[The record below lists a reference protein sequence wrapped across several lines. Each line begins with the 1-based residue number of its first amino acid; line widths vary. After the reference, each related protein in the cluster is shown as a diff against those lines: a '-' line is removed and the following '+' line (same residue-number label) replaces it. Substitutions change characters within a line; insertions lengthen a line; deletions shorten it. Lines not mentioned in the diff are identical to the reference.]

1 MEIVPNDATLFKS
14 AIEGLKDFL
23 PEAQI
28 LITSD
33 GLAIRGMD
41 AAHVGYVDYFLA
53 ASDCSVW
60 KVPKACTL
68 GISMAVF
75 ANALGS
81 VSKGGTVSLAQKK
94 EKLVISYTNESVG
107 KDVKVELHLMDI
119 EQDALEIPPY
129 DYPAVIKSKTVDLA
143 GVFKEVGAF
152 GDSIHL
158 RLDDKG
164 FHVSAK
170 GDQGSIHQTLK
181 KSLNHMLTLKDD
193 VVEAMY
199 GTKYVLSI
207 LKAGG
212 GLSPTVQLDM
222 DPANPLCVSFRFGS
236 SGSSHML
243 FYLAPKVGDD

>member
-1 MEIVPNDATLFKS
+1 MEIIPNDATLFKS

-28 LITSD
+28 LISSD

-41 AAHVGYVDYFLA
+41 AAHVGYVNYFLS

-60 KVPKACTL
+60 KVPKACAL

-81 VSKGGTVSLAQKK
+81 VSKGGTVSLSQKK

-119 EQDALEIPPY
+119 DQDALEIPPY
-129 DYPAVIKSKTVDLA
+129 DYPAVIKSKTVDIA
-143 GVFKEVGAF
+143 GIFKEVGGF
-152 GDSIHL
+152 SDSMTL
-158 RLDDKG
+158 RLDEKG

-170 GDQGSIHQTLK
+170 GDQGSIQQMLK
-181 KSLNHMLTLKDD
+181 QSMNHRLTLKEDA
-193 VVEAMY
+193 VEATY
-199 GTKYVLSI
+199 GTKYILSI

-222 DPANPLCVSFRFGS
+222 DPANPLCVSFLF
-236 SGSSHML
+236 GSSHML